1 MKKLFSLATLLVML
15 FSFIPTL
22 KAQTSVSTVSV
33 NINPSYRNT
42 YAEYRITFTINKELK
57 TGVDYIFIQFPKEC
71 SIPCTSCAYAHCAGC
86 FKINGTNA
94 SGAGIVENYKN
105 AIYLRVPM
113 NISAGSQVEV
123 FISQSANFRNPYLPG
138 KYKIEVW
145 TSQEVEHVASNEFD
159 ITSTKISNLTVSVD
173 PEFTNSKTSISINFN
188 TGNLGD
194 IPNGKF
200 IYIKFPSEFTLPQ
213 IANKEFIS
221 INSLV
226 PLEAKID
233 STTLALEIASSIG
246 RNRNVTIKIY
256 PSFGIITPEKK
267 GIYTFSVSTDTEVDL
282 VSAQVEI
289 KERDFVRTLI
299 QTDPI
304 EPNGINGFFIT
315 PITVSLLGETNTQEK
330 VTTFYKVNDGEY
342 QLYEKPFNLSEGVY
356 YVSFY
361 SKTDALTEDVKTK
374 IFKID
379 LTPAVISL
387 DCNDITYTPGSTFVI
402 SGKIS
407 EASEQSF
414 LFINGLMVN
423 VKDDL
428 SFSKI
433 VPLEIGENKFIIKVT
448 DKAGNKTTKEIKIIL
463 DTTIPVLDIETPV
476 NFQEWKKEAI
486 FVKGSVSPQNCDV
499 YVNNEKVQVN
509 ENGEFN
515 FEYIPKTNNSL
526 QPVNII
532 AIYRLT
538 KTSVE
543 KKLIV
548 YYTPSSTKIVLTIGK
563 KEIIVNNNSYT
574 MDVAPF
580 IDKNSGR
587 TLVPIRFISEFLGFD
602 VSWDEITKTVTIKD
616 SSKTI
621 LLTIGKKTALINGV
635 EYELETSP
643 SIVTS
648 RTFVPLRFISE
659 AFGYKVNWDEK
670 TKSITILK

>member
-1 MKKLFSLATLLVML
+1 MKKLLSLAILLVML
-15 FSFIPTL
+15 FSLIHTL
-22 KAQTSVSTVSV
+22 KAQTSVSNVSV
-33 NINPSYRNT
+33 NVNPSYRNT

-71 SIPCTSCAYAHCAGC
+71 SIPCTSCAYAHCVGC
-86 FKINGTNA
+86 FKINDTNA
-94 SGAGIVENYKN
+94 SGAGTVENYKN
-105 AIYLRVPM
+105 AIYLRVPI
-113 NISAGSQVEV
+113 NIPAGNQVEV
-123 FISQSANFRNPYLPG
+123 SISQSANFRNPYLPG

-173 PEFTNSKTSISINFN
+173 PEFTNSKTSISINFT

-213 IANKEFIS
+213 IAKKEFIS

-233 STTLALEIASSIG
+233 STKLALQIASSIG
-246 RNRNVTIKIY
+246 RNRNITIKIY
-256 PSFGIITPEKK
+256 PSFGIITPQKK
-267 GIYTFSVSTDTEVDL
+267 GIYTFSVSTDTEVEL

-289 KERDFVRTLI
+289 RERDFVTTLI

-304 EPNGINGFFIT
+304 EHNGINSFFIS
-315 PITVSLLGETNTQEK
+315 PITISLFGETNTQEK
-330 VTTFYKVNDGEY
+330 VTTFYKINNGEY
-342 QLYEKPFNLSEGVY
+342 KLYEKPFNLSEGVY

-361 SKTDALTEDVKTK
+361 SKTDTLTEDVKTS

-387 DCNDITYTPGSTFVI
+387 DCNDLTYTAGSTFVI

-407 EASEQSF
+407 EPSEQSF

-423 VKDDL
+423 VNNNL
-428 SFSKI
+428 SFVKI
-433 VPLEIGENKFIIKVT
+433 VPLEIGENKFVIKVT
-448 DKAGNKTTKEIKIIL
+448 DTAGNKTTKEIKIIL

-476 NFQEWKKEAI
+476 NFQEWTKEAI
-486 FVKGSVSPQNCDV
+486 SVKGSVSPQNCDV
-499 YVNNEKVQVN
+499 YVNNEKAVVN

-526 QPVNII
+526 LPVNII
-532 AIYRLT
+532 AIYPFT

-548 YYTPSSTKIVLTIGK
+548 YYMPPPTKIVLTIGK
-563 KEIIVNNNSYT
+563 KEITVNNNSYT

-602 VSWDEITKTVTIKD
+602 VGWNEIIKTVTIKN

-635 EYELETSP
+635 EYELETP
-643 SIVTS
+643 PVIINS
-648 RTFVPLRFISE
+648 RTFVPLRFIGE

-670 TKSITILK
+670 TKSITIIK